1 MGDARGVM
9 DQNFQGL
16 STPVPGE
23 FVHRADPADI
33 LPIGWT
39 RVTENRFSVT
49 ARWPEAHPYFVPDS
63 GDLHDPLLV
72 AETMRQA
79 TMLVCHAE
87 FGVPADDQFVM
98 WDLSY
103 SAAAEELTRDG
114 GPAEITVDLLCS
126 DIRTRGRR
134 GLREMRT
141 ALVLSRNGRRIASG
155 GGGINCTSAPAYRRM
170 RGDRLAALGAPVPLL
185 PALPPHTVGRDR
197 ERDVV
202 LAPGDT
208 PDRWRLRVD
217 TTHPTLF
224 RRANDHVPG
233 MLLLEAARQAAVAA
247 TGDAGLLPVGLDARF
262 HRYVELDEPCWVEAE
277 VLTGLGRD
285 AVTIQVLAHQGGEP
299 VLDCTLTAPRRVPV
313 ATYAT
318 ALRAC

>member
-1 MGDARGVM
+1 MNR
-9 DQNFQGL
+9 NLQGL

-33 LPIGWT
+33 LPTGWT
-39 RVTENRFSVT
+39 RVAENRFSVT
-49 ARWPEAHPYFVPDS
+49 ASWPADHPYFVPQK

-103 SAAAEELTRDG
+103 GAEAGELARDG
-114 GPAEITVDLLCS
+114 RPAEITVDLLCS
-126 DIRTRGRR
+126 DIRTRGR

-141 ALVLSRNGRRIASG
+141 ALVLQRDGRRIASG

-170 RGDRLAALGAPVPLL
+170 RGARLAAADTPVPLL
-185 PALPPHTVGRDR
+185 PALPPGTVGRDR
-197 ERDVV
+197 EKDVV

-208 PDRWRLRVD
+208 PDRWLLRVD

-247 TGDAGLLPVGLDARF
+247 TGDPGLLPVGLDARF
-262 HRYVELDEPCWVEAE
+262 HRYVELDEPCWIEAE
-277 VLTGLGRD
+277 VLTGLGRN
-285 AVTIQVLAHQGGEP
+285 AVTVQVLAHQGGAA
-299 VLDCTLTAPRRVPV
+299 VLDCTLTSPVRVPV
-313 ATYAT
+313 AAPPT
-318 ALRAC
+318 AAVLGAG

>member
-1 MGDARGVM
+1 M
-9 DQNFQGL
+9 DRNVQGL
-16 STPVPGE
+16 STPVPAQ

-33 LPIGWT
+33 LPTGWS
-39 RVTENRFSVT
+39 RNAENRFSVT
-49 ARWPEAHPYFVPDS
+49 ACWPAVHPFFVPRT

-87 FGVPADDQFVM
+87 FGVPEDDQFVM

-103 SAAAEELTRDG
+103 DAVAEELTRDER
-114 GPAEITVDLLCS
+114 PAEITVDLSCS
-126 DIRTRGRR
+126 DIRTRGR

-141 ALVLSRNGRRIASG
+141 SLVLSRDGRRLATG

-170 RGDRLAALGAPVPLL
+170 RGARLAGVGAPVPLL
-185 PALPPHTVGRDR
+185 PAVPPHVVGRER
-197 ERDVV
+197 EKDVV
-202 LAPGDT
+202 LAPGDA
-208 PDRWRLRVD
+208 PGRWRLRVD

-247 TGDAGLLPVGLDARF
+247 AGGDPLPPVTLDARF
-262 HRYVELDEPCWVEAE
+262 HRYVELDEPCWIEAE
-277 VLTGLGRD
+277 VLTGLDRD
-285 AVTIQVLAHQGGEP
+285 ATTVQILAHQGGEA
-299 VLDCTLTAPRRVPV
+299 VLDCTLTAPRRARAGAA
-313 ATYAT
+313 ATYAP
-318 ALRAC
+318 ALRAG